1 MQTIVI
7 AGGGVAGLE
16 LATRLGRELGRR
28 NKARIVLVDSAP
40 THFWKPLL
48 HSVAAGTIDPD
59 HYHVDHA
66 RQAIDNHFE
75 FMCGEVVDVDRA
87 ARALTIRARLPH
99 AMGQET
105 TLRYDRLVLSFG
117 SVTNFFGV
125 PGAADHCLSLD
136 GVEQAEAFRRRF
148 LRLCAA
154 AGARQRLNSNG
165 ATLPSAAPAAPAAPL
180 VNIVI
185 VGAGPTG
192 VELAADLR
200 HTVDTLVRYRLNE
213 LDSACQVRITIIE
226 RGPRLLPSL
235 APALSDIAAAKL
247 RGLGIDI
254 RTDTA
259 VAEVTAEHVI
269 TADGEVYPAAI
280 AVWAAGVQGPSINTR
295 LGIALNRSKQV
306 LVDAQLRAI
315 DDPHIHA
322 MGDCSAMQVASATA
336 MVPPSAQAAR
346 QQADFLYHLLARPQR
361 SAPAFR
367 YRDHGTLVSLGRY
380 GAVGMLRQVIGD
392 RHVNVQGMVAK
403 ALYLVAY
410 ERYVMANLGPVR
422 MCAQMVV
429 RWVRSKWLMPVKWH

>member
-16 LATRLGRELGRR
+16 LATRLGRDLGRR

-48 HSVAAGTIDPD
+48 HSVAAGTIDPS
-59 HYHVDHA
+59 HYHVDLA

-75 FMCGEVVDVDRA
+75 FLCGEVVDIDRA
-87 ARALTIRARLPH
+87 GRTLKIRARLPH
-99 AMGQET
+99 ALGHESV
-105 TLRYDRLVLSFG
+105 LRYDRLVLSFG

-125 PGAADHCLSLD
+125 PGAETHCLSLD

-154 AGARQRLNSNG
+154 TSGGAPR
-165 ATLPSAAPAAPAAPL
+165 

-200 HTVDTLVRYRLNE
+200 HTVDTLVRYRLNSLE
-213 LDSACQVRITIIE
+213 SPCQVRITIIE
-226 RGPRLLPSL
+226 RGPRLLPTL
-235 APALSDIAAAKL
+235 APALSEAAARKL
-247 RGLGIDI
+247 RELGIEI
-254 RTDTA
+254 RTNTA
-259 VAEVTAEHVI
+259 VSAVTAEHVT
-269 TADGEVYPAAI
+269 TADGEVFPAAI
-280 AVWAAGVQGPSINTR
+280 AVWAAGVQGPAINTR
-295 LGIALNRSKQV
+295 LGIALNRNKQV
-306 LVDAQLRAI
+306 LVDEQLRAV
-315 DDPHIHA
+315 DDPFIHA
-322 MGDCSAMQVASATA
+322 MGDCSAMQVSDSTA

-346 QQADFLYHLLARPQR
+346 QQAIFLHRLLAGIERAAIPV
-361 SAPAFR
+361 FR
-367 YRDHGTLVSLGRY
+367 YRDQGTLVSLGEY

-392 RHVNVQGMVAK
+392 RYLNVQGAMAK
-403 ALYLVAY
+403 AAYRVGY

-422 MCAQMVV
+422 MFAQMLV
-429 RWVRSKWLMPVKWH
+429 RWARSRWLMPVKWH